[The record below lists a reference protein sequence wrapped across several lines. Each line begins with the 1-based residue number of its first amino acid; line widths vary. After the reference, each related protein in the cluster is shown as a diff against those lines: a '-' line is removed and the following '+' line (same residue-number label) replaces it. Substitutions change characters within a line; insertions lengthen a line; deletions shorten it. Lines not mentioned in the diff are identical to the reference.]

1 MASLTDLVLIELFID
16 DFGWRVELTAPKYS
30 MLKSGCITIDR
41 GPTIGMNLSPDDVA
55 AAGGGFWTVI
65 FLAQE
70 ALCARD
76 MATVEL
82 AGLA

>member
-1 MASLTDLVLIELFID
+1 MGSLTDWVLIELFID
-16 DFGWRVELTAPKYS
+16 DFGWHVELTAPRFS
-30 MLKSGCITIDR
+30 MSKSGYL
-41 GPTIGMNLSPDDVA
+41 TIGMNLSPDDVI

-76 MATVEL
+76 IGADVTVVEL
-82 AGLA
+82 AGMA